1 MDTLSKGIRYN
12 KNDVVIEFFKDA
24 GCTDKITTWGEDSGK
39 FTVAYDDTANT
50 MTIRMTDAGLSEI
63 NEAATVYTDSV
74 KRGYK
79 EFSDPQLD
87 TIEIMLSK
95 LYQKWGI
102 TEETDFRQL
111 APEDYPILS
120 DLYAL
125 MEEELRHYQAGSLY
139 TRELLQE
146 VLLGLHSLCMGADAP
161 FFNGHTNITGD
172 RFLVFGVGGMLTA
185 AKSLRNALLFNVLAY
200 MSDRLLTAGNT
211 VAALDELYLWLSN
224 PVAIEYIRNCLKR
237 VRKRDSAL
245 LMASQN
251 LEDFDQEG
259 VREMTKPLF
268 AIPPHQF
275 LFNPGSIGRRFYMDM
290 LQLDEAEFELIRHAR
305 RGECLFKCGAERYL
319 LEVKAP
325 PHKAALFGT
334 AGGR

>member
-1 MDTLSKGIRYN
+1 
-12 KNDVVIEFFKDA
+12 
-24 GCTDKITTWGEDSGK
+24 
-39 FTVAYDDTANT
+39 
-50 MTIRMTDAGLSEI
+50 
-63 NEAATVYTDSV
+63 
-74 KRGYK
+74 
-79 EFSDPQLD
+79 
-87 TIEIMLSK
+87 
-95 LYQKWGI
+95 
-102 TEETDFRQL
+102 
-111 APEDYPILS
+111 
-120 DLYAL
+120 

-325 PHKAALFGT
+325 SHKAALFGT